1 MKISVIGY
9 SGSGKSTLARRLAE
23 HYGTDILYLDTVLY
37 LPEWKRRDLDE
48 QRKIVEDFLDSHDSW
63 VIDGT
68 YSKLSFE
75 RKLEESDEIVM
86 LLFPRLTCLAR
97 AYRRY
102 RKYKGSSRPDMAEG
116 CNEKMDL
123 NFILWILFFGR
134 KKAIRERF
142 RAVRDKYPDKTVI
155 LKNQKQLD
163 DYEKR
168 LEQ

>member
-1 MKISVIGY
+1 
-9 SGSGKSTLARRLAE
+9 
-23 HYGTDILYLDTVLY
+23 
-37 LPEWKRRDLDE
+37 
-48 QRKIVEDFLDSHDSW
+48 
-63 VIDGT
+63 
-68 YSKLSFE
+68 
-75 RKLEESDEIVM
+75 
-86 LLFPRLTCLAR
+86 
-97 AYRRY
+97 
-102 RKYKGSSRPDMAEG
+102 MAEG

-134 KKAIRERF
+134 RKAIRERF